1 MCYCIAG
8 SFSLLA
14 GDHLQLPPT
23 VMSEAAAKA
32 GLSNTLFERLQG
44 SLGPAASCMLTV
56 QYRMNAAIMDWSS
69 QELYGVSLPWVTA
82 SLFCCTLCS
91 SFVLWVLRC
100 LLSPVHRHTIY
111 PFFVCVWGELHPAAA
126 NVLCCCH

>member
-1 MCYCIAG
+1 MVACQRLANVLHVNLTSTQVTCGVVAHQMACSYTAHG
-8 SFSLLA
+8 VLTHMLLPAPFSPVAAKTTLA

-69 QELYGVSLPWVTA
+69 QELYGVS
-82 SLFCCTLCS
+82 CCS
-91 SFVLWVLRC
+91 
-100 LLSPVHRHTIY
+100 
-111 PFFVCVWGELHPAAA
+111 
-126 NVLCCCH
+126 N